1 MKKLVFASANANKIK
16 EIKALL
22 PTHFELVTLDEIG
35 FQEDIPETSDT
46 IPGNAI
52 QKTTYLKEKI
62 ALDCFSDDTGLII
75 PALNGEPGVY
85 SARYLGENT
94 AYTIK
99 NQVILDRMKDC
110 TNRSARFVSVVCLVL
125 NEDEVYSFEGIMP
138 GSIGFEA
145 KGDNG
150 FGYDP
155 IFLIPEF
162 QQTFG
167 EIPPEVRAKI
177 SHRANALSILR
188 SKLQNFVNQ

>member
-22 PTHFELVTLDEIG
+22 PAHFELVTLDEIG
-35 FQEDIPETSDT
+35 FQEDIPETADT

-85 SARYLGENT
+85 SARYAGPQRNATDNMNLVLEKL
-94 AYTIK
+94 A
-99 NQVILDRMKDC
+99 NQSD
-110 TNRSARFVSVVCLVL
+110 RSAYFMTTIALWYE
-125 NEDEVYSFEGIMP
+125 NELHLFEGKVTGEI
-138 GSIGFEA
+138 IGDK
-145 KGDNG
+145 KGDEG

-155 IFLIPEF
+155 IFVPEN
-162 QQTFG
+162 QGKTFA
-167 EIPPEVRAKI
+167 EMSMEEKSKF
-177 SHRANALSILR
+177 SHRARAFEKMMLFLTE
-188 SKLQNFVNQ
+188 KQ

>member
-35 FQEDIPETSDT
+35 FQEDIPETADT

-85 SARYLGENT
+85 SARYAGPQRNATDNMKLVLEKL
-94 AYTIK
+94 A
-99 NQVILDRMKDC
+99 NQSD
-110 TNRSARFVSVVCLVL
+110 RSAYFMTTIALWYE
-125 NEDEVYSFEGIMP
+125 NELHLFEGKVTGEI
-138 GSIGFEA
+138 IGDK
-145 KGDNG
+145 KGDEG

-155 IFLIPEF
+155 IFVPEN
-162 QQTFG
+162 QGKTFA
-167 EIPPEVRAKI
+167 EMSMEEKSKF
-177 SHRANALSILR
+177 SHRARAFEKMMLFLTE
-188 SKLQNFVNQ
+188 KQ

>member
-85 SARYLGENT
+85 SARYAGPQRNATDNMNLVLE
-94 AYTIK
+94 K
-99 NQVILDRMKDC
+99 LVNQSD
-110 TNRSARFVSVVCLVL
+110 RSAYFMTTIALWYE
-125 NEDEVYSFEGIMP
+125 NELHLFEGKVTGEI
-138 GSIGFEA
+138 IGDK
-145 KGDNG
+145 KGDEG

-155 IFLIPEF
+155 IFVPEN
-162 QQTFG
+162 QGKTFA
-167 EIPPEVRAKI
+167 EMSMEEKSKF
-177 SHRANALSILR
+177 SHRARAFEKMMLFLTE
-188 SKLQNFVNQ
+188 KQ

>member
-35 FQEDIPETSDT
+35 FQEDIPETADT

-85 SARYLGENT
+85 SARYAGPQRNATDNMNLVLEKL
-94 AYTIK
+94 A
-99 NQVILDRMKDC
+99 NQSD
-110 TNRSARFVSVVCLVL
+110 RSAYFMTTIALWYE
-125 NEDEVYSFEGIMP
+125 NELHLFEGKVTGEI
-138 GSIGFEA
+138 IGDK
-145 KGDNG
+145 KGDEG

-155 IFLIPEF
+155 IFVPEN
-162 QQTFG
+162 QGKTFA
-167 EIPPEVRAKI
+167 EMIMEEKSKF
-177 SHRANALSILR
+177 SHRARAFEKMMLFLTE
-188 SKLQNFVNQ
+188 KQ

>member
-85 SARYLGENT
+85 SARYAGPQRNATDNMNLVLEKL
-94 AYTIK
+94 A
-99 NQVILDRMKDC
+99 NQSD
-110 TNRSARFVSVVCLVL
+110 RSAYFMTTIALWYE
-125 NEDEVYSFEGIMP
+125 NELHLFEGKVTGEI
-138 GSIGFEA
+138 IGDK
-145 KGDNG
+145 KGDEG

-155 IFLIPEF
+155 IFVPEN
-162 QQTFG
+162 QGKTFA
-167 EIPPEVRAKI
+167 EMSMEEKSKF
-177 SHRANALSILR
+177 SHRARAFEKMMLFLTE
-188 SKLQNFVNQ
+188 KQ

>member
-35 FQEDIPETSDT
+35 FQEDIPETADT

-85 SARYLGENT
+85 SARYAGPQRNATDNMNLVLEKL
-94 AYTIK
+94 A
-99 NQVILDRMKDC
+99 NQSD
-110 TNRSARFVSVVCLVL
+110 RSAYFMTTIALWYE
-125 NEDEVYSFEGIMP
+125 NELHLFEGKVTGEI
-138 GSIGFEA
+138 IGDK
-145 KGDNG
+145 KGDEG

-155 IFLIPEF
+155 IFVPEN
-162 QQTFG
+162 QGKTFA
-167 EIPPEVRAKI
+167 EMSMEEKSKF
-177 SHRANALSILR
+177 SHRARAFEKMMRFLTE
-188 SKLQNFVNQ
+188 KQ

>member
-35 FQEDIPETSDT
+35 FQEDIPETADT

-85 SARYLGENT
+85 SARYAGPQRNATDNMKLVLEKL
-94 AYTIK
+94 A
-99 NQVILDRMKDC
+99 NQSD
-110 TNRSARFVSVVCLVL
+110 RSAYFMTTIALWYE
-125 NEDEVYSFEGIMP
+125 NELHLFEGKVTGEI
-138 GSIGFEA
+138 IGDK
-145 KGDNG
+145 KGDEG

-155 IFLIPEF
+155 IFVPEN
-162 QQTFG
+162 QGKTFA
-167 EIPPEVRAKI
+167 EMSMEEKSEF
-177 SHRANALSILR
+177 SHRARAFEKMMLFLTE
-188 SKLQNFVNQ
+188 KQ

>member
-35 FQEDIPETSDT
+35 FKEDIPETADT

-85 SARYLGENT
+85 SARYAGPQRNATDNMNLVLEKL
-94 AYTIK
+94 A
-99 NQVILDRMKDC
+99 NQSD
-110 TNRSARFVSVVCLVL
+110 RSAYFMTTIALWYE
-125 NEDEVYSFEGIMP
+125 NELHLFEGKVTGEI
-138 GSIGFEA
+138 IGDK
-145 KGDNG
+145 KGDEG

-155 IFLIPEF
+155 IFVPEN
-162 QQTFG
+162 QGKTFA
-167 EIPPEVRAKI
+167 EMIMEEKSKF
-177 SHRANALSILR
+177 SHRARAFEKMMLFLTD
-188 SKLQNFVNQ
+188 KQ

>member
-35 FQEDIPETSDT
+35 FQEDIPETADT

-85 SARYLGENT
+85 SARYAGPQRNATDNMNLVLEKL
-94 AYTIK
+94 A
-99 NQVILDRMKDC
+99 NQSD
-110 TNRSARFVSVVCLVL
+110 RSAYFMTTIALWYE
-125 NEDEVYSFEGIMP
+125 NELHLFEGKVTGEI
-138 GSIGFEA
+138 IGDK
-145 KGDNG
+145 KGDEG

-155 IFLIPEF
+155 IFVPEN
-162 QQTFG
+162 QGKTFA
-167 EIPPEVRAKI
+167 EMSMEEKSKF
-177 SHRANALSILR
+177 SHRARAFEKMMLFLTD
-188 SKLQNFVNQ
+188 KQ

>member
-35 FQEDIPETSDT
+35 FQEDIPETADT

-85 SARYLGENT
+85 SARYAGPQRNATDNMNLVLEKL
-94 AYTIK
+94 A
-99 NQVILDRMKDC
+99 NQSD
-110 TNRSARFVSVVCLVL
+110 RSAYFMTTIALWYE
-125 NEDEVYSFEGIMP
+125 NELHLFEGKVTGEI
-138 GSIGFEA
+138 IGDK
-145 KGDNG
+145 KGDEG

-155 IFLIPEF
+155 IFVPEN
-162 QQTFG
+162 QGKTFA
-167 EIPPEVRAKI
+167 EMSMEEKSKF
-177 SHRANALSILR
+177 SHRARAFEKMMLFLTE
-188 SKLQNFVNQ
+188 KQ

>member
-22 PTHFELVTLDEIG
+22 PAHFELVTLDEIG
-35 FQEDIPETSDT
+35 FQEDIPETADT

-85 SARYLGENT
+85 SARYAGPQRNATDNMNLVLEKL
-94 AYTIK
+94 A
-99 NQVILDRMKDC
+99 NQSD
-110 TNRSARFVSVVCLVL
+110 RSAYFMTTIALWFE
-125 NEDEVYSFEGIMP
+125 NELHLFEGKVTGEI
-138 GSIGFEA
+138 ITDK
-145 KGDNG
+145 KGDEG

-155 IFLIPEF
+155 IFVPEN
-162 QQTFG
+162 QGKTFA
-167 EIPPEVRAKI
+167 EMSMEEKSKF
-177 SHRANALSILR
+177 SHRARAFEKMMLFLTE
-188 SKLQNFVNQ
+188 KQ

>member
-52 QKTTYLKEKI
+52 QKTTYLKENI

-85 SARYLGENT
+85 SARYAGPQRNATDNMNLVLE
-94 AYTIK
+94 K
-99 NQVILDRMKDC
+99 LVNQSD
-110 TNRSARFVSVVCLVL
+110 RSAYFMTTIALWYE
-125 NEDEVYSFEGIMP
+125 NELHLFEGKVTGEI
-138 GSIGFEA
+138 IGDK
-145 KGDNG
+145 KGDEG

-155 IFLIPEF
+155 IFVPEN
-162 QQTFG
+162 QGKTFA
-167 EIPPEVRAKI
+167 EMSMEEKSKF
-177 SHRANALSILR
+177 SHRARAFEKMMLFLTE
-188 SKLQNFVNQ
+188 KQ

>member
-35 FQEDIPETSDT
+35 FQEDIPETADT

-85 SARYLGENT
+85 SARYAGPQRNATDNMNLVLEKL
-94 AYTIK
+94 A
-99 NQVILDRMKDC
+99 NQSD
-110 TNRSARFVSVVCLVL
+110 RSAYFMTTIALWYE
-125 NEDEVYSFEGIMP
+125 NELHLFEGKVTGEI
-138 GSIGFEA
+138 IGDK
-145 KGDNG
+145 KGDEG

-155 IFLIPEF
+155 IFVPEN
-162 QQTFG
+162 QGKTFA
-167 EIPPEVRAKI
+167 EMIMEEKSKF
-177 SHRANALSILR
+177 SHRARAFEKMMLFLTD
-188 SKLQNFVNQ
+188 KQ